1 MSEPPSLSHVPLV
14 TYFQSPGSLSVPAW
28 PAHEWLPVAL
38 AQSLAPALATPK
50 HLSLLWSGATGP
62 AWAND
67 TAPTVS
73 MDARAAWRTR
83 RVFMNDCSIEGV
95 SADRVAFH
103 AALTVRRSGQP
114 FLTGSTNRHDRELAL
129 RLAIAPLAKMSEALR
144 IP

>member
-50 HLSLLWSGATGP
+50 HLSLLSSGATGP

-67 TAPTVS
+67 TAPPVS
-73 MDARAAWRTR
+73 MDARAAWRAR
-83 RVFMNDCSIEGV
+83 RVFMNDGSIEGV
-95 SADRVAFH
+95 FGRSCRVPCG
-103 AALTVRRSGQP
+103 TD
-114 FLTGSTNRHDRELAL
+114 GSSL
-129 RLAIAPLAKMSEALR
+129 RPAVPYR
-144 IP
+144 F